1 MNKLIISSL
10 SIMLIIAFL
19 IPLANPSSSGQE
31 EMQDIEGNIVCV
43 EVDKEGNINTIEEFS
58 VCNGLLVFV
67 GKDGKVSS
75 VHGSEKEIASLA
87 KSHEKKKV
95 SGRVEGHQRAW
106 RLYASSLE
114 PKETQKSEERTI
126 TGTIVCL
133 IPDYKSGNVKPVVAS
148 GPCNELEP
156 HAHVIYTREG
166 QIYALHGSE
175 EAIVNI
181 EKSPVRRN
189 VSLKGKVQGNQN
201 AWILFV
207 E

>member
-1 MNKLIISSL
+1 MKKWIIPCLATMLIISFVIS
-10 SIMLIIAFL
+10 
-19 IPLANPSSSGQE
+19 LANSSLGAE
-31 EMQDIEGNIVCV
+31 EEIHGIVGDFVCV
-43 EVDKEGNINTIEEFS
+43 EVDKEGNIKTIEEFS

-67 GKDGKVSS
+67 GKDGKIYS
-75 VHGSEKEIASLA
+75 VHGSEKEIENLA
-87 KSHEKKKV
+87 KNHEKKKV

-181 EKSPVRRN
+181 EKSPVRKN